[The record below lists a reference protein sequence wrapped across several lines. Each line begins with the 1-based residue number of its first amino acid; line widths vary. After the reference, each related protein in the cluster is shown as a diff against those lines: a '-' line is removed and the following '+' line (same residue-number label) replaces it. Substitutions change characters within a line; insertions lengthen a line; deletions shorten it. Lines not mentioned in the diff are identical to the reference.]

1 VWKRAYALSAQGSF
15 SSTHMSDTTYN
26 SPQWD
31 ITHTRTGLRFGYL
44 YSFSGFDPHFQA
56 LSGFVPRNDF
66 VRTQAYHRVSFYG
79 KPGSFIESWL
89 IRQGA
94 DWLWL
99 YDKFTKGD
107 GVQETKLQA
116 ENVINLRG
124 GWIVSITP
132 VTEGFR
138 FDPRSYAG
146 YRTLQSGHGVVIP
159 PPDTLPFAVGDRVS
173 TAEALVRVTT
183 PQYRFFS
190 GRFSSILGR
199 DVDFF
204 ETAPAHRTDL
214 TADVDFRPSTQLR
227 LTTSYLY
234 SVYTRWR
241 DNTTFSR
248 ANVPR
253 IKVEY
258 QVSRPL
264 FLRFVGQY
272 DSRTRDA
279 LRDPRTDLPIATV
292 TNGLATLASKVT
304 THDIRADWLVSFV
317 PNPGTVVFA
326 GYGASLT
333 EPDAFHF
340 HEMQRVRDGFF
351 VKLSY
356 LFRR

>member
-1 VWKRAYALSAQGSF
+1 
-15 SSTHMSDTTYN
+15 
-26 SPQWD
+26 
-31 ITHTRTGLRFGYL
+31 
-44 YSFSGFDPHFQA
+44 
-56 LSGFVPRNDF
+56 
-66 VRTQAYHRVSFYG
+66 
-79 KPGSFIESWL
+79 
-89 IRQGA
+89 
-94 DWLWL
+94 
-99 YDKFTKGD
+99 
-107 GVQETKLQA
+107 
-116 ENVINLRG
+116 
-124 GWIVSITP
+124 

-138 FDPRSYAG
+138 FDPRSYAS
-146 YRTLQSGHGVVIP
+146 YRTLQPALGAGEP
-159 PPDTLPFAVGDRVS
+159 PSDTVPFTPGDRVA
-173 TAEALVRVTT
+173 TAEVLLRVTT
-183 PQYRFFS
+183 PQYRLFS

-214 TADVDFRPSTQLR
+214 TADVDIRPSTQLR

-253 IKVEY
+253 LKVEY

-279 LRDPRTDLPIATV
+279 LRDPRTELPIVITR
-292 TNGLATLASKVT
+292 NGTPSLATKAT
-304 THDIRADWLVSFV
+304 THDLRVDWLVSFV

-333 EPDAFHF
+333 EPEAFRF
-340 HEMQRVRDGFF
+340 HELQRVRDGFF